1 MKKMVKVI
9 GIMLVM
15 ACMLCACGESTPKHV
30 VEIESQEFATVH
42 DDYKVVCVYTTY
54 TNNSGET
61 AMPADWKSVKAF
73 QNGVE
78 LSPIVF
84 TGEEYKGYVPCDTS
98 VQDGTTAKVVWM
110 FQVEDDSEVT
120 VEVKDL

>member
-1 MKKMVKVI
+1 
-9 GIMLVM
+9 MLV
-15 ACMLCACGESTPKHV
+15 LTACGNSTPKHIL
-30 VEIESQEFATVH
+30 EITNQEFATVH
-42 DDYKVVCVYTTY
+42 DDYKVVCIYTTY

-61 AMPADWKSVKAF
+61 AMPADWKDVMAF

-84 TGEEYKGYVPCDTS
+84 TGEEYNGYIPCDTN
-98 VQDGTTAKVVWM
+98 VQDGTTANVVWM
-110 FQVEDDSEVT
+110 FQVNDESEVT